1 MNKYAESNRKG
12 YKRYSDRMQNA
23 GYHRATAWIPKSL
36 LESLREMAIKEGVS
50 LQEVIL
56 QSLKKTVEQSKN

>member
-12 YKRYSDRMQNA
+12 YKRYSDRMQNE

-36 LESLREMAIKEGVS
+36 LESLREMAVKEGVP
-50 LQEVIL
+50 LQEIIL
-56 QSLKKTVEQSKN
+56 Q

>member
-23 GYHRATAWIPKSL
+23 GYNRATAWIPKSL

-50 LQEVIL
+50 LQKVIL